1 MAESTWSDVEKQS
14 AARLWAAGW
23 TAGKIAETM
32 PGRSRNAIIGIVH
45 RMKLAKRPNPV
56 RTTERTAEQKWVVA
70 LGKAPRRERVKKLA
84 LQAQPKPPATVV
96 QFPPKPKPP
105 VRGVAR
111 YTGGDGCQ
119 WLEGERPTWTKCGCA
134 RFIGSSWCES
144 HYHRVFQQQAK
155 VAE

>member
-14 AARLWAAGW
+14 VVRLWQAGW

-32 PGRSRNAIIGIVH
+32 PGRSRNSIIGIVH

-56 RTTERTAEQKWVVA
+56 RATQRVVVA
-70 LGKAPRRERVKKLA
+70 LGKAPRRERVKKL
-84 LQAQPKPPATVV
+84 QPPPKPAVVV

-111 YTGGDGCQ
+111 YDGKDGCQ

-134 RFIGSSWCES
+134 RIGGSSWCEE

>member
-1 MAESTWSDVEKQS
+1 MAECTWTDAEKQS

-32 PGRSRNAIIGIVH
+32 PGRTRNAIIGIVH

-56 RTTERTAEQKWVVA
+56 RATQRVVVA
-70 LGKAPRRERVKKLA
+70 LEAQRKAPRRERVKKL
-84 LQAQPKPPATVV
+84 QAPKQPATVV

-111 YTGGDGCQ
+111 YTGG
-119 WLEGERPTWTKCGCA
+119 
-134 RFIGSSWCES
+134 
-144 HYHRVFQQQAK
+144 
-155 VAE
+155 